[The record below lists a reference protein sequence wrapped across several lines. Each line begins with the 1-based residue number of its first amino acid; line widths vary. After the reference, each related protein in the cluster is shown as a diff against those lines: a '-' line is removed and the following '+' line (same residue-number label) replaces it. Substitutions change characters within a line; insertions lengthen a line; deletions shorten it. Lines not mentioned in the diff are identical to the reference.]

1 MRKWIGIYGLS
12 SVLCYV
18 NNILIESNYDFAVD
32 EWQTI
37 FSSMQILSKLC
48 AFVNCSIKRWQ
59 HSVGCLSQC
68 LRRESMRKSWNI
80 SNVLK
85 KFACIVFIRL
95 LFFDSLH
102 LRWSKWRTSLQWAI
116 TKQFIQLWFENI
128 DYNSYCLMQRIM
140 SKCTENMAT
149 SSSECCSLKPSV
161 WNDADHVQCYL
172 LYNAH
177 PQWRKHSLA
186 FLSLQSRI
194 YQTELGHYVDSKFD
208 VIENVFQLTTPSD
221 VFLIS
226 SMFFFYEYFMEKNTR
241 NKWTRQLLFNL

>member
-1 MRKWIGIYGLS
+1 MHLWI
-12 SVLCYV
+12 V
-18 NNILIESNYDFAVD
+18 
-32 EWQTI
+32 Q
-37 FSSMQILSKLC
+37 
-48 AFVNCSIKRWQ
+48 
-59 HSVGCLSQC
+59 
-68 LRRESMRKSWNI
+68 
-80 SNVLK
+80 SNVDSIQLAVWVNVYAENRCESHEIYRMCSK

-140 SKCTENMAT
+140 GKCTENMAT